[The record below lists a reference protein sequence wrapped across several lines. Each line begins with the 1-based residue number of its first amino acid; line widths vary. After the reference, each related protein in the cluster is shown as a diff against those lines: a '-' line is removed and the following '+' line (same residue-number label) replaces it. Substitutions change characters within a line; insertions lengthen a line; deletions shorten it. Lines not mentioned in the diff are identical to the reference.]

1 MKEKKFYL
9 VELLRKLDQDI
20 NAEYEC
26 YGYSDYEKAKEAIQ
40 QATKAIGKEMPLEA
54 VVNLATAL
62 TESPAGIEVQNGSI
76 GVWYKEY
83 DQRPDDVDIQHMD
96 EPLDLDYF
104 QEEETI
110 EIGDGGESE

>member
-26 YGYSDYEKAKEAIQ
+26 YGYRDYEKAKEAIQ

-54 VVNLATAL
+54 LVNLRKDLA
-62 TESPAGIEVQNGSI
+62 ESPAGIEVHNGSI

-83 DQRPDDVDIQHMD
+83 DQLPDDVDIQHMD

-104 QEEETI
+104 QEEETV
-110 EIGDGGESE
+110 EIGDGEDE